1 MLAGVVINNAIV
13 LVDYSNLLRRER
25 GLEFLQAMKIAG
37 PTRLRPILMSTLT
50 TVLGL
55 LPMMISTATGSET
68 MRGLATVVVFGL
80 MLSTLVTLI
89 FVPVI

>member
-1 MLAGVVINNAIV
+1 
-13 LVDYSNLLRRER
+13 
-25 GLEFLQAMKIAG
+25 MKIAG

-89 FVPVI
+89 FVPVIYCMYCGQVEKRKAKRERKRKLKADMNTSR